1 MLLFMRLLLNSN
13 DSFILFVLFSLH
25 STLFPQKTENK
36 RNRTIATITTSII
49 IIIITRIKEGM
60 NQIPRREGV
69 GYLIGF

>member
-1 MLLFMRLLLNSN
+1 MLFLLNPN
-13 DSFILFVLFSLH
+13 DSLILFELFSLH

-36 RNRTIATITTSII
+36 RNRTITTIITITTS

>member
-1 MLLFMRLLLNSN
+1 MRLLLNSN

-36 RNRTIATITTSII
+36 RNRTITTIITITTS